1 MTPVITLATTI
12 AIPLIGALLIV
23 LVGRHKNVRDTVTLI
38 TGTGLIL
45 WVIKLLS
52 NAQTWTEPMALLPL
66 VPNVPLALHAE
77 PLGLLFAVIASVL
90 WLLTSVYSIG
100 YMRGNQEKNQTRFY
114 FYFAIS
120 IAATMGIA
128 LAGNLLTLFIFYE
141 ALTLA
146 TYPLVTHKGDDKA
159 KHGGRVYL
167 GLLLSTSIGFF
178 LLALIWTWVS
188 TGTLDFTP
196 GGIFTDTDSSTPLS
210 LLLILFLF
218 GIGKAALM
226 PFHRWLPAAMV
237 APTPVSALLH
247 AVAVVKAGVFTVLK
261 ISIYI
266 FGLEQLRDIPATQWM
281 MWLAAASIIIAS
293 LIALRQD
300 NLKARLAY
308 STVSQLSYVT
318 MAALLANSIAATAGA
333 VHIAMHAVGKI
344 TLFFCAGAIYTATHK
359 TRVSE
364 LDGLGRIMP
373 FTFAAFLIASLS
385 IIGLPPMGGSWSKW
399 FIMLGAVE
407 AEQLIA
413 MIVLLISSLLSIA
426 YLLPIPIRGFM
437 ATSSNDG
444 KIKEAPILCVAPLV
458 ITAVGCL
465 LLFFLADSIYHWIE
479 PITYMKNP

>member
-1 MTPVITLATTI
+1 MTPISTLAITI
-12 AIPLIGALLIV
+12 AIPLIGALLIA
-23 LVGRHKNVRDTVTLI
+23 LTGKRKNLREAVTLI
-38 TGTGLIL
+38 TAVSLLL
-45 WVIKLLS
+45 WVINLLS
-52 NAQTWTEPMALLPL
+52 TEQDWTQAMALLPL
-66 VPNVPLALHAE
+66 LPGVPLALHAE
-77 PLGLLFAVIASVL
+77 PLGLLFALIASSL
-90 WLLTSVYSIG
+90 WLLTSLYAIG
-100 YMRGNQEKNQTRFY
+100 YMRSNKEINQTRFY
-114 FYFAIS
+114 VCFAIS
-120 IAATMGIA
+120 ISATMGIA
-128 LAGNLLTLFIFYE
+128 LAGNLLTLFLFYE

-146 TYPLVTHKGDDKA
+146 TYPLVTHKGNDKA

-196 GGIFTDTDSSTPLS
+196 GGIFTNADPSTPLS

-218 GIGKAALM
+218 GIGKASLM

-261 ISIYI
+261 IAIYI
-266 FGLEQLRDIPATQWM
+266 FGLEQLREIPATQWM
-281 MWLAAASIIIAS
+281 MWLAAASIVIAS
-293 LIALRQD
+293 IIALRQD

-344 TLFFCAGAIYTATHK
+344 TLFFCAGAIYTATRK

-373 FTFAAFLIASLS
+373 FTFGAFLIASLS

-399 FIMLGAVE
+399 FILLGAVE

-413 MIVLLISSLLSIA
+413 MIVLLVSSLLNIA
-426 YLLPIPIRGFM
+426 YLLPISIRGFM
-437 ATSSNDG
+437 VTTDKDY
-444 KIKEAPILCVAPLV
+444 KINEAPMLCVVPLV
-458 ITAVGCL
+458 ITATGCV
-465 LLFFLADSIYHWIE
+465 LLFLLADSIFNWIE
-479 PITYMKNP
+479 PITR